1 MSNSTSEPPL
11 AHQTKMRADFDLRI
25 GNSVRLSGHQTAAGI
40 VTVGVMTIGV
50 LSAAAALVRAAPR

>member
-1 MSNSTSEPPL
+1 
-11 AHQTKMRADFDLRI
+11 MRADFDLRI